1 MNLIIIC
8 LLYVFVISECQIC
21 EHMTYHEHS
30 QTCIV
35 LVQHLAKHAEA
46 EGYCRDLFYG
56 GHLVHILDENTDT
69 FIRGFL
75 NSTTDKALIGLQDSK
90 KNGHYT
96 WGDTIKATSYF
107 GWAFRPHIPS
117 PSYSTAVATKH
128 GWMEFGNSPAN
139 FLCQTQPLISKPVL
153 KCPLLKEGESN
164 ASLVCEAWSN
174 AKSTIL
180 SAKMYGATGQWA
192 NCTQDN
198 CESELGLQCSLVVTP
213 GKVSL
218 TTKIDDVRRSDAGR
232 VTCTFHLRN
241 DLTSSASCDLNVYAV
256 PQGPSCQ
263 HSFNETHITVR
274 CTDSNVHP
282 KVGCT
287 WTHFIHQVSSR
298 AGNVSSSEGTEINEQ
313 SVSQAST
320 LSQRSCEYSVLVSSH
335 GFYTF
340 TVSMY
345 PVIDDLD
352 LKNESVTTTVDIL
365 IEPPVEEP
373 KFYVTNGV
381 SHDGALYASENTT
394 SVISC
399 SVHGGTPLVQDTRIQ
414 CDKEIK
420 DISTQCSTSE
430 SRGHIASMR
439 ISIGRQT
446 DNRSCVC
453 SARHISQKYNLSKT
467 ITLFLTSKGEEFS
480 EMLIVQLI
488 SGACFTIVAL
498 GVLVAVVTIKS
509 HIQARRKDLNVKN
522 EEERPGNEY
531 VGLWKLNS
539 ITVPEIVIEE
549 VANVEN
555 SVYHTIPESLSSK
568 PPRQDQYIEFVPESL
583 SIKPPRQD
591 QYIEFV
597 PQTLVT
603 PSGDCM
609 DTLSVPGSSEEPE
622 ILKADYLNWQPPNL
636 CVTETPENDGKEDV
650 NKDGY
655 VIVRVLRRAKENIR
669 RSLMYQNVRLK
680 RSSKCQVI
688 VDAK

>member
-1 MNLIIIC
+1 
-8 LLYVFVISECQIC
+8 
-21 EHMTYHEHS
+21 
-30 QTCIV
+30 
-35 LVQHLAKHAEA
+35 
-46 EGYCRDLFYG
+46 
-56 GHLVHILDENTDT
+56 
-69 FIRGFL
+69 
-75 NSTTDKALIGLQDSK
+75 
-90 KNGHYT
+90 
-96 WGDTIKATSYF
+96 
-107 GWAFRPHIPS
+107 
-117 PSYSTAVATKH
+117 
-128 GWMEFGNSPAN
+128 
-139 FLCQTQPLISKPVL
+139 
-153 KCPLLKEGESN
+153 
-164 ASLVCEAWSN
+164 
-174 AKSTIL
+174 
-180 SAKMYGATGQWA
+180 
-192 NCTQDN
+192 
-198 CESELGLQCSLVVTP
+198 
-213 GKVSL
+213 
-218 TTKIDDVRRSDAGR
+218 
-232 VTCTFHLRN
+232 
-241 DLTSSASCDLNVYAV
+241 
-256 PQGPSCQ
+256 
-263 HSFNETHITVR
+263 
-274 CTDSNVHP
+274 
-282 KVGCT
+282 
-287 WTHFIHQVSSR
+287 
-298 AGNVSSSEGTEINEQ
+298 
-313 SVSQAST
+313 
-320 LSQRSCEYSVLVSSH
+320 
-335 GFYTF
+335 
-340 TVSMY
+340 MY

-420 DISTQCSTSE
+420 DISTQRSTSE

-498 GVLVAVVTIKS
+498 GVLLAVFSIRS

-568 PPRQDQYIEFVPESL
+568 SPRQDQYIEFVPESL
-583 SIKPPRQD
+583 SSKPPRQD

-597 PQTLVT
+597 PQTLFT
-603 PSGDCM
+603 PPGDCM
-609 DTLSVPGSSEEPE
+609 DTLSVPGTSEEPE

>member
-1 MNLIIIC
+1 MNLIIIY

-153 KCPLLKEGESN
+153 KCPLLKEGETN

-174 AKSTIL
+174 AKSTIV

-198 CESELGLQCSLVVTP
+198 CESELGLQSSLVVTP

-218 TTKIDDVRRSDAGR
+218 NTKIDVVRRSDAGH
-232 VTCTFHLRN
+232 VTCTFHSRN

-256 PQGPSCQ
+256 PQGPSCE

-287 WTHFIHQVSSR
+287 WTHFIHQMSSR
-298 AGNVSSSEGTEINEQ
+298 AGNVSSSEGTEVNEQ

-365 IEPPVEEP
+365 I
-373 KFYVTNGV
+373 G
-381 SHDGALYASENTT
+381 
-394 SVISC
+394 
-399 SVHGGTPLVQDTRIQ
+399 
-414 CDKEIK
+414 
-420 DISTQCSTSE
+420 
-430 SRGHIASMR
+430 
-439 ISIGRQT
+439 
-446 DNRSCVC
+446 
-453 SARHISQKYNLSKT
+453 
-467 ITLFLTSKGEEFS
+467 KGEEFS

-498 GVLVAVVTIKS
+498 GVLLAVATIRS

-522 EEERPGNEY
+522 EEERPRNEY

-539 ITVPEIVIEE
+539 ITVPEIIIEE

-583 SIKPPRQD
+583 SSKPPRQD

-609 DTLSVPGSSEEPE
+609 DTLSVPGTSEEPE